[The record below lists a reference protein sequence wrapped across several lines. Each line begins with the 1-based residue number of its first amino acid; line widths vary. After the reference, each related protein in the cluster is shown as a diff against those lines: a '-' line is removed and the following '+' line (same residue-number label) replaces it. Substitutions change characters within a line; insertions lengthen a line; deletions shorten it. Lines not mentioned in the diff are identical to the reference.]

1 MKQFILIVGILVFYS
16 SIVSAKTDLT
26 LSPSLIYFDY
36 AEFNTIDKQLNNET
50 GWLPGVSAS
59 VGYSVDSSWSLG
71 IFTAYYDGTVDY
83 DGQTQTGSPHET
95 DTGTRFIR
103 VGLRIG
109 RVLTPELGVFIL
121 GQSHEWQRN
130 IYDNNNVSGV
140 SETYEWM
147 EYAAGIAYYKNLN
160 SRNTIT
166 TEASLILV
174 RNADIYVDLSR
185 IDYGTT
191 DLDIGD
197 GTGGRLNIEWNRQHD
212 ESSRYGVG
220 VFLEG
225 WDFGRSNTRP
235 TSGGSSSLIVTEPRS
250 ETRNIGLKFNIK
262 YMF

>member
-1 MKQFILIVGILVFYS
+1 MKQFILFVGILAFYS
-16 SIVSAKTDLT
+16 SIVSAKTALT
-26 LSPSLIYFDY
+26 LAPSLIYFDY
-36 AEFNTIDKQLNNET
+36 AEFNTIDQQLNNET

-59 VGYSVDSSWSLG
+59 VEHFIDSNWSLG
-71 IFTAYYDGTVDY
+71 IFTAYHDGTVDY
-83 DGQTQTGSPHET
+83 DGQTQSGTAHKTE
-95 DTGTRFIR
+95 TGTRFIR
-103 VGLRIG
+103 VGLRVD
-109 RVLTPELGVFIL
+109 RVITPALGLFIS

-130 IYDNNNVSGV
+130 IYDNNNVSGI

-147 EYAAGIAYYKNLN
+147 EYAAGIAYYKRLD
-160 SRNTIT
+160 SRNSIK

-185 IDYGTT
+185 ADYGTT

-212 ESSRYGVG
+212 ESTLYGIG
-220 VFLEG
+220 LFFEG

-235 TSGGSSSLIVTEPRS
+235 TSGGSSSATVTEPRS
-250 ETRNIGLKFNIK
+250 ETRNIGLKFNIE